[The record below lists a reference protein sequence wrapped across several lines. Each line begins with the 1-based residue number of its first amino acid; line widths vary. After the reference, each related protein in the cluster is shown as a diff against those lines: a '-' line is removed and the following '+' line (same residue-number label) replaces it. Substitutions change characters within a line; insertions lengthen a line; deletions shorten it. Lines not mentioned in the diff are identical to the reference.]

1 MRGWGME
8 PCIELAR
15 CGPTSRSRGL
25 DRQRG
30 PVRKGQDSKAGG
42 AFKGSAAQG
51 STAPRRTPGS
61 KRRVDAG
68 ALGAGGIGPP
78 FEVGGEARKGAV
90 ERGAAV
96 AL

>member
-30 PVRKGQDSKAGG
+30 PVRKGQDSEAGG
-42 AFKGSAAQG
+42 GFKGRNAQG
-51 STAPRRTPGS
+51 AAASRRTPGS
-61 KRRVDAG
+61 IRRVGAG

-78 FEVGGEARKGAV
+78 FEVGGEAREGAV